1 MASIQLKVA
10 KRDMNS
16 TKAKEVRKSG
26 KIPGVFY
33 INGVESVAITSTLK
47 DLKPIVF
54 TSLTN
59 VVELE
64 IDGAEARRCILKEV
78 KFDPIT
84 DEIIHFDLMGLT
96 PGNKIVVNIPITL
109 VGQSVGVKNGGLL
122 NHVLRKVKIRCLPKD
137 LVETITVDITKLK
150 IGQLIKL
157 SNIDLGNLEL
167 VNKGDAVI
175 AAVARPRVASG
186 GSTVGIDEDEDEE
199 ETIADEAAAEATEET
214 AGE

>member
-10 KRDMNS
+10 KRDASN
-16 TKAKEVRKSG
+16 TRAKDVRKSG
-26 KIPGVFY
+26 YIPGVFY
-33 INGVESVAITSTLK
+33 INGVESVPITSTFK

-64 IDGAEARRCILKEV
+64 IDGAEARKCILKEV

-109 VGQSVGVKNGGLL
+109 TGQAVGVKNGGIL
-122 NHVLRKVKIRCLPKD
+122 NHVLRKVKVRCLPKD
-137 LVETITVDITKLK
+137 LIETINVDITKLK

-157 SNIDLGNLEL
+157 SNIDLGALEL

-175 AAVARPRVASG
+175 AGVARPRVAAG
-186 GSTVGIDEDEDEE
+186 GSGATGIDDEDEE
-199 ETIADEAAAEATEET
+199 ETIAEETAEASTET